1 MTRIPAIRSLAP
13 LAFAVAMAC
22 SLPALAQESISKVN
36 GSIET
41 TAGRSYGDLETVNGA
56 VRIADGVQAGDASTV
71 NGSITAGDGARVDS
85 LETVNGSIRLGRNV
99 QVAGDI
105 ETVNGSVFTDQGST
119 VGGNVETVN
128 GAIGLVRTQ
137 VGRNLET
144 VNGDITVGIGS
155 HVRGGITV
163 ERNRGWFQGT
173 PKRKPRVVI
182 GPDAVVDGPLEF
194 RREVTLY
201 VHRSARTG
209 PVTGAE
215 AVIFESETAP
225 QD

>member
-1 MTRIPAIRSLAP
+1 MTRLITRI
-13 LAFAVAMAC
+13 AFALAAAC
-22 SLPALAQESISKVN
+22 SLPAMAQDDISKVN

-41 TAGRSYGDLETVNGA
+41 SAGGRYGDLETVNGA
-56 VRIADGVQAGDASTV
+56 VHIAENVQSGDASTV
-71 NGSITAGDGARVDS
+71 NGSVHVGHGARVGS
-85 LETVNGSIRLGRNV
+85 LETVNGAIRLGRNV

-105 ETVNGSVFTDQGST
+105 ETVNGSIFVDQGGK
-119 VGGNVETVN
+119 VDGGIETVN
-128 GAIGLVRTQ
+128 GAIGLVQTEVVQ
-137 VGRNLET
+137 NLET

-163 ERNRGWFQGT
+163 ERNRSWFQGT

-182 GPDAVVDGPLEF
+182 GPDAVVEGPLKFE
-194 RREVTLY
+194 REVSLY

-215 AVIFESETAP
+215 AVMFETETAP